1 MRSIILVLDHG
12 GDMVMRVLLKFRRL
26 KRKTVDVSCVR
37 LIFSVFI
44 CMSYKLQTV
53 ECMLVTCA
61 VKFPLGVKLLG
72 LEFDHLL

>member
-12 GDMVMRVLLKFRRL
+12 GDMVMQVFLKFRRL
-26 KRKTVDVSCVR
+26 KRKTVDISCVR

-44 CMSYKLQTV
+44 CMSYMLQTN

-61 VKFPLGVKLLG
+61 VKFPLGVKLLE
-72 LEFDHLL
+72 LEFDRLP